1 MTARRLE
8 DLYDV
13 APVEVVLVGGLR
25 AGERMLV
32 PDPLPF
38 CLLMPDPVPE
48 WMFPVISEYVP
59 GDPIRGPAREA
70 DRTTLYLRTGSVRD
84 DGARVYEAQR

>member
-1 MTARRLE
+1 MTAPRLE

-13 APVEVVLVGGLR
+13 APVEVVFVGGLR

-32 PDPLPF
+32 PEPLPF
-38 CLLMPDPVPE
+38 CLVMPDPRPL
-48 WMFPVISEYVP
+48 WMITVSRPVP
-59 GDPIRGPAREA
+59 GTPFGVPA
-70 DRTTLYLRTGSVRD
+70 DCKTVYLRTGSIRD